1 MNDTLNKKPI
11 TLTKLNNMK
20 TQGEKIAC
28 ITAYDASFA
37 RVVDNA
43 GADIVLVGDSLG
55 MVIQGKKTTIPV
67 KIEDMIYHSR
77 IVASALQYS
86 FLITDMPFMSFYT
99 PEIALENASKLMQ
112 DGDAQ
117 MIKLEGNKSQLNI
130 IEKLS
135 QSDIPICAHIG
146 LRPQSINKIGG
157 YKVYGKSDEE
167 ASLLLKEATMIEE
180 LGADMILIECVSSL
194 TAKILNQEI
203 KIPIIGIGAGPD
215 VDGQI
220 LVLYDI
226 LGITSGVSPKFV
238 KNYMK
243 DNNSIDQAIRSYIKE
258 VKNKEYPAPEHCF

>member
-1 MNDTLNKKPI
+1 MNDTLNRKPI

-43 GADIVLVGDSLG
+43 GVDIVLVGDSLG

-67 KIEDMIYHSR
+67 KIEDMIYHSK
-77 IVASALQYS
+77 IVASALQY
-86 FLITDMPFMSFYT
+86 FYT

-146 LRPQSINKIGG
+146 LRPQSIHKIGG
-157 YKVYGKSDEE
+157 YKVHGKSDEE
-167 ASLLLKEATMIEE
+167 ASLLLKEAIMIEE
-180 LGADMILIECVSSL
+180 LGADMILIECVSSS

-226 LGITSGVSPKFV
+226 LGITSGFAPRFA

>member
-1 MNDTLNKKPI
+1 MNDTLNRKPI

-20 TQGEKIAC
+20 MQGEKIAC

-67 KIEDMIYHSR
+67 KMEDMIYHSK

-226 LGITSGVSPKFV
+226 LGITSGVSPKFA

-243 DNNSIDQAIRSYIKE
+243 DNSSIDQAIRSYIEE

>member
-1 MNDTLNKKPI
+1 MNDTLNRKPI

-20 TQGEKIAC
+20 MQGEKIAC

-37 RVVDNA
+37 RVIDNA

-67 KIEDMIYHSR
+67 KMEDMIYHSK

-99 PEIALENASKLMQ
+99 PEISLENASILMQ

-135 QSDIPICAHIG
+135 QSDIPICTHIG
-146 LRPQSINKIGG
+146 LIPQYINKF
-157 YKVYGKSDEE
+157 D
-167 ASLLLKEATMIEE
+167 
-180 LGADMILIECVSSL
+180 
-194 TAKILNQEI
+194 
-203 KIPIIGIGAGPD
+203 
-215 VDGQI
+215 
-220 LVLYDI
+220 
-226 LGITSGVSPKFV
+226 
-238 KNYMK
+238 
-243 DNNSIDQAIRSYIKE
+243 R
-258 VKNKEYPAPEHCF
+258 